1 MIRGGGITEA
11 VNHSLSKAG
20 SVIRVRGSR
29 FGGNAST
36 MTRLR
41 IGYVGYVP
49 HQNFFDTCAMDPALE
64 LVRIPL
70 ESSEAEAVQMLS
82 SCHAYYAMASRDEL
96 PKPLHVTSALLAR
109 LPKLLMVASTGA
121 GYDTCDPI
129 ACTEAGV
136 ALVNQA
142 GGNAEGVAEH
152 AVGMM
157 LACLKRFPENAA
169 AMKAGQAGN
178 RAALLGRELK
188 GRTVGLIGCGH
199 VGRRVAEI
207 VKAAF
212 GCRVLACDP
221 YLDAATIA
229 ARGAEKVDLPTLLAE
244 ADIVSIHCPLTPE
257 TRGMIGAAQF
267 AAMKP
272 GVVFVTTARG
282 SIHVEAALLE
292 ALENG
297 HLWSAG
303 VDVWDQ
309 EPPPVDHPLLHHPK
323 VIPTQHTAGVTGES
337 RANIT
342 RIAALAFSDLAAGR
356 MPPRIVNPEVKQ
368 HFAARVAAALGRAPA
383 EG

>member
-1 MIRGGGITEA
+1 
-11 VNHSLSKAG
+11 
-20 SVIRVRGSR
+20 
-29 FGGNAST
+29 

-41 IGYVGYVP
+41 IGYIGYVP
-49 HQNFFDTCAMDPALE
+49 HQNFLDTCAADTALD
-64 LVRIPL
+64 VIRIPL
-70 ESSEAEAVQMLS
+70 EASEAEAVQMLS

-96 PKPLHVTSALLAR
+96 PRPLHVTSALLAK
-109 LPKLLMVASTGA
+109 LPNLLMVASTGA

-157 LACLKRFPENAA
+157 LAALKRFPENAA
-169 AMKAGQAGN
+169 AMRAGQAGN
-178 RAALLGRELK
+178 RASLLGRELK
-188 GRTVGLIGCGH
+188 GRTVGLVGCGH
-199 VGRRVAEI
+199 VGSRVAEI

-212 GCRVLACDP
+212 GCRVLVCDP
-221 YLDAATIA
+221 YLDAASIA
-229 ARGAEKVDLPTLLAE
+229 ARGAAKVELPTLLAE
-244 ADIVSIHCPLTPE
+244 ADIVSLHCPLTPE

-272 GVVFVTTARG
+272 GAVFITTARG

-292 ALENG
+292 ALNSG
-297 HLWSAG
+297 HIRGAG

-309 EPPPVDHPLLHHPK
+309 EPPPTDHPLLHHPK

-342 RIAALAFSDLAAGR
+342 RIAALAFGDLAAGR
-356 MPPRIVNPEVKQ
+356 MPPRIVNPQVKPR
-368 HFAARVAAALGRAPA
+368 FAERAAAALGKALT
-383 EG
+383 ES